1 MDVEFAGLESKV
13 EQVASLCDA
22 LRAENH
28 RLRTHIDDLEAQQ
41 ASLTARMTEART
53 RLEAF
58 MDNLP
63 AE

>member
-1 MDVEFAGLESKV
+1 MDVELVGLEHKV

-28 RLRTHIDDLEAQQ
+28 RLRTRIDDLESQQ
-41 ASLTARMTEART
+41 QSLTDRMSEART

-58 MDNLP
+58 MDRLP

>member
-1 MDVEFAGLESKV
+1 MDVELAGLERKV
-13 EQVASLCDA
+13 EQVVTLCDA

-28 RLRTHIDDLEAQQ
+28 RLRNHVDDLEAQKQ
-41 ASLTARMTEART
+41 SLTERMNEARV

-58 MDNLP
+58 MDRLP